1 MVTPTAPVTDLAL
14 YGGRD
19 EVKEL
24 GARLQ
29 NYMPNAQK
37 LNNLEAQAV
46 AQIAVA
52 HGLDPF
58 NGEVWGIK
66 GDDKWYGVMVGI
78 KGLRK
83 CAHRQAD
90 LEGGHYWI
98 DLSYADPKD
107 YGEPATSIVAICILR
122 DTRSMNA
129 YAQSLR
135 SLRDSGM
142 PYDDAKA
149 EIGMTPRIVGIGIAT
164 AGERSKLKIH
174 QRAQKRA
181 EADAIKKRFDV
192 SFGAGVYTESDKE
205 VLAMNTDAIDGQAS
219 YLDDG
224 GNDNETDYVEENAEQ
239 PEPKAFSPAQEKILI
254 DAGLANSDFA
264 ARGMLNLSCLPFTA
278 DADEIK
284 KWGALYRS
292 QRTGLDGKNLHS
304 ASESADF
311 ANAHYE
317 E

>member
-1 MVTPTAPVTDLAL
+1 MATPTQQATDLAL

-98 DLSYADPKD
+98 DLSYADPAA
-107 YGEPATSIVAICILR
+107 YGEPATSIVAICVLR
-122 DTRSMNA
+122 DTRSMTA

-149 EIGMTPRIVGIGIAT
+149 EIGNTPRIVGIGIAT
-164 AGERSKLKIH
+164 AGERSKLRIH

-181 EADAIKKRFDV
+181 EADAIKKRYDV

-205 VLAMNTDAIDGQAS
+205 VLAMSTEAIDGQA
-219 YLDDG
+219 YIEEGDH
-224 GNDNETDYVEENAEQ
+224 EADYAEDPTPAQ
-239 PEPKAFSPAQEKILI
+239 AKAFSAQQEKILV
-254 DAGLANSDFA
+254 DTGLASSDFA

-278 DADEIK
+278 TAEEIST
-284 KWGALYRS
+284 WGNLYRS
-292 QRTGLDGKNLHS
+292 QRTGPDGKNLHS
-304 ASESADF
+304 ATEAADY
-311 ANAHYE
+311 ANNHYE
-317 E
+317 TPKP